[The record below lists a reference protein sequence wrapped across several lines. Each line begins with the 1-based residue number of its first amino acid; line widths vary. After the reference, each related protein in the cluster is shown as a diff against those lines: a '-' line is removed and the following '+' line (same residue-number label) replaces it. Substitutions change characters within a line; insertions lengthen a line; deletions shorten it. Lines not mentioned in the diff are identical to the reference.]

1 MTIIR
6 AGTVQDLPQIVNLIR
21 ESYHALSDHYGDD
34 RHKDFWCKGVN
45 DAIAEDLNENSFLS
59 TYFNIPSNYFWV
71 AENVEGNVIGCV
83 GLKRKNSDES
93 ELVRMAVAQ
102 STRGSGIGGL
112 LMDGL
117 LVHCKAQR
125 LCRILLT
132 TANPLSAK
140 FYGKKGFKTSKQFHH
155 ALELPDLPVID
166 MEISSMVYYVGAK
179 IIRKVGLVG
188 GTHGNE
194 LLGIELVKRWRLNQQ
209 QQQQQQEETADSTNI
224 DEIRRS
230 TLRCIPVLSNLPAIA
245 VNRRYLDKDL
255 NRQFKLDNLTSI
267 MQSVSS
273 EAAATTASIESENFS
288 AARLNELLGPK
299 TEFYS
304 SPTGVDFIVDMH
316 SSSSS
321 LGNMLILGCLTHD
334 NLAAHTALAV
344 TQRLN
349 QSDKGDC
356 VLHNG
361 TLRVAS
367 TDITKAVS
375 HWVDR

>member
-1 MTIIR
+1 
-6 AGTVQDLPQIVNLIR
+6 
-21 ESYHALSDHYGDD
+21 
-34 RHKDFWCKGVN
+34 
-45 DAIAEDLNENSFLS
+45 
-59 TYFNIPSNYFWV
+59 
-71 AENVEGNVIGCV
+71 
-83 GLKRKNSDES
+83 
-93 ELVRMAVAQ
+93 
-102 STRGSGIGGL
+102 
-112 LMDGL
+112 
-117 LVHCKAQR
+117 
-125 LCRILLT
+125 
-132 TANPLSAK
+132 
-140 FYGKKGFKTSKQFHH
+140 
-155 ALELPDLPVID
+155 
-166 MEISSMVYYVGAK
+166 
-179 IIRKVGLVG
+179 
-188 GTHGNE
+188 
-194 LLGIELVKRWRLNQQ
+194 
-209 QQQQQQEETADSTNI
+209 
-224 DEIRRS
+224 
-230 TLRCIPVLSNLPAIA
+230 
-245 VNRRYLDKDL
+245 
-255 NRQFKLDNLTSI
+255 

-273 EAAATTASIESENFS
+273 EGAATTAGIESENFS